1 MQETEPR
8 RLGRPRSA
16 ETLARDEQV
25 YSLIAQGA
33 RSRGELADQ
42 MGLSA
47 GIVALAIGRL
57 RRAERVEQCLD
68 RGRIVWAVAS
78 TPVRSDS

>member
-16 ETLARDEQV
+16 ETLARDEEI
-25 YSLIAQGA
+25 YTLITEGA

-42 MGLSA
+42 TGLPA

-57 RRAERVEQCLD
+57 RRAERVEQRLD
-68 RGRIVWAVAS
+68 RGRIVWAIAEG
-78 TPVRSDS
+78 TPCP